1 MEVADPETI
10 LVDTLVVW
18 SPPIWPTAEDATD
31 PVALLSDDTFPDSF
45 PPKINGKNH
54 SDFYLITNVSI
65 TLNSV
70 SQILFKY
77 IRIFTMNKNS

>member
-1 MEVADPETI
+1 MKVADPETI

-31 PVALLSDDTFPDSF
+31 PVALLSDDAFPDSF

-65 TLNSV
+65 TL
-70 SQILFKY
+70 Y
-77 IRIFTMNKNS
+77 IYIYIYLIML